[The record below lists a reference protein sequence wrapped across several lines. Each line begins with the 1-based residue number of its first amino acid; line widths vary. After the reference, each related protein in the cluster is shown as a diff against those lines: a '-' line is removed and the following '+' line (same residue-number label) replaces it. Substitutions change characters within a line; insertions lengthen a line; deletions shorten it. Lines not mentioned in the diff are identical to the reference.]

1 MTTQINGVERIVF
14 DQAEVLSSPANIYRE
29 SLEIGA
35 LVLDVSQITIDFA
48 SVERAPRYYE
58 HRKENNAEHS
68 FMLGLLA
75 MEAGNKYYPGLDTG
89 LMTQFALVHDL
100 VELETKDMPTFQA
113 SDEDLKL
120 KHKAEQAALEK
131 LQDTLPPYLADML
144 TWYEEQEQPEARL
157 VRHLDKLLPYGVDI
171 NGAGITVMREDY
183 GVTTAAQLLNQNNK
197 LRDRFSN
204 MFPEKSHDVLI
215 KAHDVLA
222 NKFALQ
228 FEEV

>member
-1 MTTQINGVERIVF
+1 MTTQFEIAKENTF
-14 DQAEVLSSPANIYRE
+14 DQIEIFSSPAEMCRE
-29 SLEIGA
+29 SQEIGT

-75 MEAGNKYYPGLDTG
+75 MEAGTKYYPGLDVG

-100 VELETKDMPTFQA
+100 VELETKDLPTFKVT
-113 SDEDLKL
+113 DEELQL
-120 KHKAEQAALEK
+120 KHQAEQDALQR
-131 LQDTLPPYLADML
+131 LQDTLPAYLADML

-157 VRHLDKLLPYGVDI
+157 VRHLDKLLPYAVDI
-171 NGAGITVMREDY
+171 NGAGLTVMREY
-183 GVTTAAQLLNQNNK
+183 GVTTATQLLDQNKTNSERF
-197 LRDRFSN
+197 RD
-204 MFPEKSHDVLI
+204 MFPEKSHEILI
-215 KAHDVLA
+215 KAHNVLA

-228 FEEV
+228 FEEA